1 MIQKPAL
8 FGIKHS
14 NRDISKADSWSKNK
28 FNSTFPAALIAYMD
42 HVGKYPVYLKMGL
55 NSSIVKDYI
64 SGEQLFK
71 LNPSDD
77 SLFYSF
83 ESSFTPF
90 QPITLH
96 KPPSVDLML
105 MNHKTSEVLAGY
117 EVKLTT
123 LPDESTHGLSEDKY
137 GSEIV
142 IRTPSIHFLAC
153 SLISIYKENRGELKK
168 YFGKHGFGNIS
179 SYTEA
184 AQVNPRIGEIW
195 TIMSQIIADNLDN
208 QKPAI
213 IQPIWKTQ
221 GKKPLL
227 AENCLDVFV
236 WSDLAFTKLFMTESA
251 RVPLDVTV
259 PVNRPTRALIQLF
272 FMLNEFY
279 IRGNFDSKDIFQ
291 KLTYTVKNDKA
302 FSVSG
307 KKTRILMNCDELIKP
322 RITRNEIKNIILGG
336 GEKLLSPE
344 RRFDAVLA
352 TSFDLFD

>member
-1 MIQKPAL
+1 MDLKPAL

-14 NRDISKADSWSKNK
+14 NRDISKPDSWGKNK

-42 HVGKYPVYLKMGL
+42 SIGKNPVYLKMNG
-55 NSSIVKDYI
+55 NNSIVKDYI
-64 SGEQLFK
+64 SAKDLFV
-71 LNPSDD
+71 LNPLDD
-77 SLFYSF
+77 SLYYSF
-83 ESSFTPF
+83 ESSYSPF
-90 QPITLH
+90 QTLTLH
-96 KPPSVDLML
+96 NPPSVDLML
-105 MNHKTSEVLAGY
+105 MNRNTSAILAGY

-123 LPDESTHGLSEDKY
+123 LPDESTHNLSEEKF

-142 IRTPSIHFLAC
+142 IRMPSIHFLAC
-153 SLISIYKENRGELKK
+153 SLASIYKNNREDLRK
-168 YFGKHGFGNIS
+168 YFGKNGFGNIS

-195 TIMSQIIADNLDN
+195 TIMNNLITDNLNN

-213 IQPIWKTQ
+213 IQPIWKTL

-227 AENCLDVFV
+227 ADNCLDVFV

-251 RVPLDVTV
+251 RVPLDVTI

-279 IRGNFDSKDIFQ
+279 IRGNFNSKDIFQ

-307 KKTRILMNCDELIKP
+307 KKTNPLMICEELVKP
-322 RITRNEIKNIILGG
+322 RITKQEIKNIILGG
-336 GEKLLSPE
+336 GHTLLSPE

-352 TSFDLFD
+352 NSLDIF